1 MNVILSIEGK
11 SCSACSSSLEKY
23 LKKQKGVVDAS
34 VNLVLATANITY
46 SEELTLANLERFIKE
61 AGYKSLGIY
70 SPDNSFKEQKLDK
83 KLFITYTILA
93 ILILYISMSHMV
105 GLPVIPYLNME
116 KYPFNYALSLLI
128 LSLPF
133 LYYGKDILKNGYLNL
148 IHKAP
153 NMDTLVA
160 IGVLSSFLYS
170 LVSTIMIINGHSS
183 YVENLYYESFCI
195 VIYFVKLGRFID
207 TKSKAKTKEAIKEL
221 VQVTPAKAVLKTR
234 EGERKV
240 NIDEVQK
247 HDILICKPGEKVAVD
262 GNIISGSAYF
272 DEAFITGESKLVK
285 KGTGASVIAGSI
297 NTNGYITYE
306 AIRIG
311 KDSTISEIVRLVVEA
326 TNTKPAIAK
335 LADKVS
341 AIFVPSIM
349 IIALITLIINL
360 LTNSLDIALTR
371 FVTVLVVACPCS
383 LGLATPLAV
392 IVSEGI
398 CAKNGLLIKN
408 SETLEE
414 LNNIDTIVFDKTGT
428 LTYGDLQIAKL
439 YNYSNYDNN
448 YLLEIVGSLESK
460 STHPIAKAFQKKNTL
475 EVSKFNNIAGLGISG
490 NINNK
495 RYYLGNAKL
504 VDQLMIEDI
513 HINDYNSLVQEGS
526 SIIYVMEE
534 KKIIALIG
542 VKDTLRHNAKDVI
555 KKLKKQGKKVG
566 MLTGD
571 NLQTA
576 KIISKD
582 LALDGVKASLL
593 PKEKTEI
600 IKKMLA
606 SGKKIMMVG
615 DGINDAPSLAT
626 ATVGVAV
633 GSGTDIANNSSD
645 IILMNDN
652 LENILNLFTISKKT
666 IKNIKQNLFFSFFY
680 NILMIPIAMGL
691 FSKFNIIM
699 NPMIAALAMT
709 LSSLT
714 VVFNAL
720 RLRRIKLERNE

>member
-1 MNVILSIEGK
+1 MNVILSVDGM

-46 SEELTLANLERFIKE
+46 SEELTITDLERFIKE

-105 GLPVIPYLNME
+105 GLPVLPYLNME
-116 KYPFNYALSLLI
+116 KHPLNYALSLLI

-160 IGVLSSFLYS
+160 IDVLSSFLYS

-234 EGERKV
+234 EGEREV

-326 TNTKPAIAK
+326 TNTKPVIAK

-349 IIALITLIINL
+349 AIALLTLIINL

-428 LTYGDLQIAKL
+428 LTYGNLQVAKL
-439 YNYSNYDNN
+439 YNYSSYDNN
-448 YLLEIVGSLESK
+448 HLLEIVGSLESK

-490 NINNK
+490 NINDK

-534 KKIIALIG
+534 KNIIALIG
-542 VKDTLRHNAKDVI
+542 VKDTLRHNAKDII

-600 IKKMLA
+600 IKRMLA
-606 SGKKIMMVG
+606 SGKKVMMVG

-626 ATVGVAV
+626 STVGVAV

-691 FSKFNIIM
+691 FSKFNIVM

>member
-1 MNVILSIEGK
+1 MNVILSVEGM

-46 SEELTLANLERFIKE
+46 SEELTITDLERLIKE

-70 SPDNSFKEQKLDK
+70 SPDNSFKELKLDK

-105 GLPVIPYLNME
+105 GLPVLPYLNME
-116 KYPFNYALSLLI
+116 KYPLNYALSLLM

-183 YVENLYYESFCI
+183 YVENLYFESFCI

-221 VQVTPAKAVLKTR
+221 VQVTPAKAVLKTS

-349 IIALITLIINL
+349 VIALLTLIFNL

-428 LTYGDLQIAKL
+428 LTYGNLQVAKL
-439 YNYSNYDNN
+439 YNYSSYDNN
-448 YLLEIVGSLESK
+448 HLLEIVGSLESK

-490 NINNK
+490 NINDK

-534 KKIIALIG
+534 KNIIALIG

-600 IKKMLA
+600 IKRMLA
-606 SGKKIMMVG
+606 SGKKVMMVG

-626 ATVGVAV
+626 STVGVAV

-691 FSKFNIIM
+691 FSKFNIVM

>member
-1 MNVILSIEGK
+1 MNVILSVEGM

-46 SEELTLANLERFIKE
+46 SEELTITDLERFIKE

-116 KYPFNYALSLLI
+116 KYPLNYALSLLM

-148 IHKAP
+148 IHKVP

-221 VQVTPAKAVLKTR
+221 VQVTPAKAVLKTS

-349 IIALITLIINL
+349 VIALLTLIFNL

-371 FVTVLVVACPCS
+371 FVTLLVVACPCS

-428 LTYGDLQIAKL
+428 LTYGNLQVAKL
-439 YNYSNYDNN
+439 YNYSSYDNN
-448 YLLEIVGSLESK
+448 HLLEIVGSLESK

-490 NINNK
+490 NINDK

-526 SIIYVMEE
+526 SIIYVIEE
-534 KKIIALIG
+534 KNIIALIG

-600 IKKMLA
+600 IKRMLA
-606 SGKKIMMVG
+606 SGKKVMMVG

-626 ATVGVAV
+626 STVGVAV

-691 FSKFNIIM
+691 FSKFNIVM

>member
-1 MNVILSIEGK
+1 MNVILSVEGM

-46 SEELTLANLERFIKE
+46 SEELTITDLERLIKE

-105 GLPVIPYLNME
+105 GLPVPPYLNIE
-116 KYPFNYALSLLI
+116 KYPLNYALSLLI

-221 VQVTPAKAVLKTR
+221 VQVTPAKAVLKTS

-349 IIALITLIINL
+349 VIALLTLIINL

-428 LTYGDLQIAKL
+428 LTYGNLQVAKL
-439 YNYSNYDNN
+439 YNYSSYDNN
-448 YLLEIVGSLESK
+448 HLLEIVGSLESK

-490 NINNK
+490 NINDK

-534 KKIIALIG
+534 KNIIALIG

-555 KKLKKQGKKVG
+555 KKLKKQAKKVG

-600 IKKMLA
+600 IKRMLA
-606 SGKKIMMVG
+606 SGKKVMMVG

-626 ATVGVAV
+626 STVGVAV

-691 FSKFNIIM
+691 FSKFNIVM

>member
-1 MNVILSIEGK
+1 MNVILSVEGM

-34 VNLVLATANITY
+34 VNLILATANITY
-46 SEELTLANLERFIKE
+46 SEELTITDLERFIKE
-61 AGYKSLGIY
+61 AGYKSSGIY

-116 KYPFNYALSLLI
+116 KYPLNYALSLLI

-148 IHKAP
+148 IHKVP

-221 VQVTPAKAVLKTR
+221 VQVTPAKAVLKTS

-349 IIALITLIINL
+349 IIALLTLIINL

-414 LNNIDTIVFDKTGT
+414 LNNIDTIIFDKTGT
-428 LTYGDLQIAKL
+428 LTYGNLQVAKL
-439 YNYSNYDNN
+439 YNYSSYDNN
-448 YLLEIVGSLESK
+448 HLLEIVGSLESK

-490 NINNK
+490 NINDK

-534 KKIIALIG
+534 KNIIALIG

-600 IKKMLA
+600 IKRMLA
-606 SGKKIMMVG
+606 SGKKVMMVG

-626 ATVGVAV
+626 STVGVAV

-691 FSKFNIIM
+691 FSKFNIVM

>member
-1 MNVILSIEGK
+1 MNVILSVEGM

-46 SEELTLANLERFIKE
+46 SEELTITDLERFIKE

-116 KYPFNYALSLLI
+116 KYPLNYALSLLM

-221 VQVTPAKAVLKTR
+221 VQVTPAKAVLKTS
-234 EGERKV
+234 EGEREV

-349 IIALITLIINL
+349 VIALLTLIINL

-428 LTYGDLQIAKL
+428 LTYGNLQVAKL
-439 YNYSNYDNN
+439 YNYSSYDNN
-448 YLLEIVGSLESK
+448 HLLEIVGSLESK

-490 NINNK
+490 NINDK

-534 KKIIALIG
+534 KNIIALIG

-600 IKKMLA
+600 IKRMLA
-606 SGKKIMMVG
+606 SGKKVMMVG

-626 ATVGVAV
+626 STVGVAV

-691 FSKFNIIM
+691 FSKFNIVM

>member
-1 MNVILSIEGK
+1 MNVILSVEGM

-46 SEELTLANLERFIKE
+46 SEELTITDLERFIKE

-83 KLFITYTILA
+83 KLFIAYTILA

-105 GLPVIPYLNME
+105 GLPVLPYLNME
-116 KYPFNYALSLLI
+116 KYPLNYALSLLM

-148 IHKAP
+148 NHKAP

-221 VQVTPAKAVLKTR
+221 VQVTPAKAVLKTS

-326 TNTKPAIAK
+326 TNTKPVIAK

-349 IIALITLIINL
+349 VIALLTLIINL

-383 LGLATPLAV
+383 LELATPLAV

-428 LTYGDLQIAKL
+428 ITYGNLQVAKL
-439 YNYSNYDNN
+439 YNYSSYDNN
-448 YLLEIVGSLESK
+448 HLLEIVGSLESK

-490 NINNK
+490 NINDK

-534 KKIIALIG
+534 KNIIALIG

-600 IKKMLA
+600 IKRMLA
-606 SGKKIMMVG
+606 SGKKVMMVG

-626 ATVGVAV
+626 STVGVAV

-691 FSKFNIIM
+691 FSKFNIVM

>member
-1 MNVILSIEGK
+1 MNVILSVEGM

-46 SEELTLANLERFIKE
+46 SEELTITDLERFIKE

-83 KLFITYTILA
+83 KLFIAYTILA

-105 GLPVIPYLNME
+105 GLPVLPYLNME
-116 KYPFNYALSLLI
+116 KYPLNYALSLLI

-133 LYYGKDILKNGYLNL
+133 LHYGKDILKNGYLNL

-183 YVENLYYESFCI
+183 YVENLYFESFCI

-221 VQVTPAKAVLKTR
+221 VQVTPAKAVLKTS

-349 IIALITLIINL
+349 VIALLTLIINL

-428 LTYGDLQIAKL
+428 LTYGNLQVAKL
-439 YNYSNYDNN
+439 YNYSSYDNN
-448 YLLEIVGSLESK
+448 HLLEIVGSLESK

-490 NINNK
+490 NINDK

-534 KKIIALIG
+534 KNIIALIG
-542 VKDTLRHNAKDVI
+542 VKDTLRHNAQDVI
-555 KKLKKQGKKVG
+555 KKLKKQAKKVG

-600 IKKMLA
+600 IKRMLA
-606 SGKKIMMVG
+606 SGKKVMMVG

-626 ATVGVAV
+626 STVGVAV

-691 FSKFNIIM
+691 FSKFNIVM

>member
-1 MNVILSIEGK
+1 MNVILSVEGM

-46 SEELTLANLERFIKE
+46 SEELTITDLERFIKE

-116 KYPFNYALSLLI
+116 KYPLNYALSLLI
-128 LSLPF
+128 LSLSF

-221 VQVTPAKAVLKTR
+221 VQVTPAKAVLKTS

-349 IIALITLIINL
+349 VIALLTLIFNL

-428 LTYGDLQIAKL
+428 LTYGNLQVAKL
-439 YNYSNYDNN
+439 YNYSSYDNN
-448 YLLEIVGSLESK
+448 HLLEIVGSLESK

-490 NINNK
+490 NINDK

-534 KKIIALIG
+534 KNIIALIG
-542 VKDTLRHNAKDVI
+542 VKDTLRHNAKDII

-582 LALDGVKASLL
+582 LALDGVKASLI

-600 IKKMLA
+600 IKRMLA
-606 SGKKIMMVG
+606 SGKKVMMVG

-626 ATVGVAV
+626 STVGVAV

-691 FSKFNIIM
+691 FSKFNIVM

-720 RLRRIKLERNE
+720 RLRRKQ

>member
-1 MNVILSIEGK
+1 MNVILSVEGM

-23 LKKQKGVVDAS
+23 LKKQNGVVDAS

-46 SEELTLANLERFIKE
+46 SEELTITDLERFIKE

-70 SPDNSFKEQKLDK
+70 SPDNSFKELKLDK

-105 GLPVIPYLNME
+105 GLPVLPYLNME
-116 KYPFNYALSLLI
+116 KYPLNYALSLLM
-128 LSLPF
+128 LSLSF

-183 YVENLYYESFCI
+183 YVENLYFESFCI

-221 VQVTPAKAVLKTR
+221 VQVTPAKAVLKTS

-272 DEAFITGESKLVK
+272 DETFITGESKLVK

-349 IIALITLIINL
+349 VIALLTLIINL

-428 LTYGDLQIAKL
+428 LTYGNLQVAKL
-439 YNYSNYDNN
+439 YNYSSYDNN
-448 YLLEIVGSLESK
+448 HLLEIVGSLESK

-490 NINNK
+490 NINDK

-534 KKIIALIG
+534 KNIIALIG

-600 IKKMLA
+600 IKRMLA
-606 SGKKIMMVG
+606 SGKKVMMVG

-626 ATVGVAV
+626 STVGVAV

-691 FSKFNIIM
+691 FSKFNIVM

>member
-1 MNVILSIEGK
+1 MNVILSVEGM

-46 SEELTLANLERFIKE
+46 SEKLTITDLERFIKE

-116 KYPFNYALSLLI
+116 KYPLNYALSLLM

-349 IIALITLIINL
+349 VIALLTLIFNL

-428 LTYGDLQIAKL
+428 LTYGNLQVAKL
-439 YNYSNYDNN
+439 YNYSSYDNN
-448 YLLEIVGSLESK
+448 HLLEIVGSLESK

-490 NINNK
+490 NINDK

-534 KKIIALIG
+534 KNIIALIG

-582 LALDGVKASLL
+582 LVLDGVKASLL

-600 IKKMLA
+600 IKRMLA
-606 SGKKIMMVG
+606 SGKKVMMVG

-626 ATVGVAV
+626 STVGVAV

-691 FSKFNIIM
+691 FSKFNIVM

-720 RLRRIKLERNE
+720 RLRKIKLERNE

>member
-1 MNVILSIEGK
+1 
-11 SCSACSSSLEKY
+11 
-23 LKKQKGVVDAS
+23 
-34 VNLVLATANITY
+34 
-46 SEELTLANLERFIKE
+46 
-61 AGYKSLGIY
+61 
-70 SPDNSFKEQKLDK
+70 
-83 KLFITYTILA
+83 
-93 ILILYISMSHMV
+93 
-105 GLPVIPYLNME
+105 
-116 KYPFNYALSLLI
+116 
-128 LSLPF
+128 
-133 LYYGKDILKNGYLNL
+133 
-148 IHKAP
+148 
-153 NMDTLVA
+153 MDTLVA

-221 VQVTPAKAVLKTR
+221 VQVTPAKAVLKTS

-349 IIALITLIINL
+349 VIALLTLIINL

-428 LTYGDLQIAKL
+428 LTYGNLQVAKL
-439 YNYSNYDNN
+439 YNYSSYDNN
-448 YLLEIVGSLESK
+448 HLLEIVGSLESK
-460 STHPIAKAFQKKNTL
+460 STHPIAKAFQKINTL

-490 NINNK
+490 NINDK

-534 KKIIALIG
+534 KNIIALIG
-542 VKDTLRHNAKDVI
+542 VKDTLRHNAKDII

-600 IKKMLA
+600 IKRMLA
-606 SGKKIMMVG
+606 SGKKVMMVG

-626 ATVGVAV
+626 STVGVAV

-691 FSKFNIIM
+691 FSKFNIVM

>member
-1 MNVILSIEGK
+1 MNVILSVEGM

-46 SEELTLANLERFIKE
+46 SEELTITDLEKIIKE

-105 GLPVIPYLNME
+105 GLPVLPYLNME
-116 KYPFNYALSLLI
+116 KHPLNYALSLLM

-160 IGVLSSFLYS
+160 IDVLSSFLYS

-234 EGERKV
+234 EGEREV

-326 TNTKPAIAK
+326 TNTKPVIAK

-349 IIALITLIINL
+349 AIALLTLIINL

-428 LTYGDLQIAKL
+428 LTYGNLQVAKL
-439 YNYSNYDNN
+439 YNYSSYDNN
-448 YLLEIVGSLESK
+448 HLLEIVGSLESK

-490 NINNK
+490 NINDK

-534 KKIIALIG
+534 KNIIALIG
-542 VKDTLRHNAKDVI
+542 VKDTLRHNAKDII

-600 IKKMLA
+600 IKRMLA
-606 SGKKIMMVG
+606 SGKKVMMVG

-626 ATVGVAV
+626 STVGVAV

-691 FSKFNIIM
+691 FSKFNIVM

>member
-1 MNVILSIEGK
+1 MNVILSVEGM

-46 SEELTLANLERFIKE
+46 SEELTITDLERFIKE

-83 KLFITYTILA
+83 KLFIAYTILA

-105 GLPVIPYLNME
+105 GLPVLPYLNME
-116 KYPFNYALSLLI
+116 KYPLNYALSLLM

-148 IHKAP
+148 NHKAP

-183 YVENLYYESFCI
+183 YVENLYFESFCI

-221 VQVTPAKAVLKTR
+221 VQVTPAKAVLKTS

-349 IIALITLIINL
+349 VIALLTLIINL

-398 CAKNGLLIKN
+398 CVKNGLLIKN

-428 LTYGDLQIAKL
+428 LTYGNLQVAKL
-439 YNYSNYDNN
+439 YNYSSYDNN
-448 YLLEIVGSLESK
+448 HLLEIVGSLESK

-490 NINNK
+490 NINDK

-534 KKIIALIG
+534 KNIIALIG
-542 VKDTLRHNAKDVI
+542 VKDTLRHNAKDII

-576 KIISKD
+576 KIISKY

-600 IKKMLA
+600 IKRMLA
-606 SGKKIMMVG
+606 SGKKVMMVG

-626 ATVGVAV
+626 STVGVAV

-691 FSKFNIIM
+691 FSKFNIVM

>member
-1 MNVILSIEGK
+1 MNVILSVEGM

-46 SEELTLANLERFIKE
+46 SEELTITDLERFIKE

-83 KLFITYTILA
+83 KLFIAYTILA

-105 GLPVIPYLNME
+105 GLPVLPYLNME
-116 KYPFNYALSLLI
+116 KYPLNYALSLLM

-183 YVENLYYESFCI
+183 YVENLYFESFCI

-221 VQVTPAKAVLKTR
+221 VQVTPAKAVLKTS

-349 IIALITLIINL
+349 VIALLTLIINL

-428 LTYGDLQIAKL
+428 ITYGNLQVAKL
-439 YNYSNYDNN
+439 YNYSSYDNN
-448 YLLEIVGSLESK
+448 HLLEIVGSLESK

-490 NINNK
+490 NINDK

-534 KKIIALIG
+534 KNIIALIG
-542 VKDTLRHNAKDVI
+542 VKDTLRHNAKDII

-600 IKKMLA
+600 IKRMLA
-606 SGKKIMMVG
+606 SGKKVMMVG

-626 ATVGVAV
+626 STVGVAV

-691 FSKFNIIM
+691 FSKFNIVM

>member
-1 MNVILSIEGK
+1 MNVILSVEGM

-46 SEELTLANLERFIKE
+46 SEELTITDLERFIKE

-93 ILILYISMSHMV
+93 ILILYVSMSHMV

-116 KYPFNYALSLLI
+116 KYPLNYALSLLM

-153 NMDTLVA
+153 NMDTLVV

-221 VQVTPAKAVLKTR
+221 VQVTPAKAVLKTS

-349 IIALITLIINL
+349 VIALLTLIFNL

-398 CAKNGLLIKN
+398 CARNGLLIKN

-428 LTYGDLQIAKL
+428 LTYGNLQVAKL
-439 YNYSNYDNN
+439 YNYSSYDNN
-448 YLLEIVGSLESK
+448 HLLEIVGSLESK

-490 NINNK
+490 NINDK

-534 KKIIALIG
+534 KNIIALIG

-555 KKLKKQGKKVG
+555 RKLKKQGKKVG

-600 IKKMLA
+600 IKRMLA
-606 SGKKIMMVG
+606 SGKKVMMVG

-626 ATVGVAV
+626 STVGVAV

-666 IKNIKQNLFFSFFY
+666 IKNIEQNLFFSFFY

-691 FSKFNIIM
+691 FSKFNIVM

>member
-1 MNVILSIEGK
+1 MNVILSVEGM

-46 SEELTLANLERFIKE
+46 SEELTITDLERFIKE

-70 SPDNSFKEQKLDK
+70 SPDNSFKELKLDK

-105 GLPVIPYLNME
+105 GLPVLPYLNME
-116 KYPFNYALSLLI
+116 KYPLNYALSLLM

-133 LYYGKDILKNGYLNL
+133 LYYGKDILKNCYLNL

-221 VQVTPAKAVLKTR
+221 VQVTPAKAVLKTS

-349 IIALITLIINL
+349 VIALLTLIINL

-428 LTYGDLQIAKL
+428 ITYGNLQVAKL
-439 YNYSNYDNN
+439 YNYSSYDNN
-448 YLLEIVGSLESK
+448 HLLEIVGSLESK
-460 STHPIAKAFQKKNTL
+460 STHPIAKAFQKINTL

-490 NINNK
+490 NINDK

-534 KKIIALIG
+534 KNIIALIG
-542 VKDTLRHNAKDVI
+542 VKDTLRHNAKDII

-600 IKKMLA
+600 IKRMLA
-606 SGKKIMMVG
+606 SGKKVMMVG

-626 ATVGVAV
+626 STVGVAV

-691 FSKFNIIM
+691 FSKFNIVM

>member
-1 MNVILSIEGK
+1 MNVILSVEGM

-46 SEELTLANLERFIKE
+46 SEELTITDLERFIKE

-116 KYPFNYALSLLI
+116 KYPLNYALSLLM

-326 TNTKPAIAK
+326 TNTKPVIAK

-349 IIALITLIINL
+349 VIALLTLIINL

-428 LTYGDLQIAKL
+428 LTYGNLQVAKL
-439 YNYSNYDNN
+439 YNYSSYDNN
-448 YLLEIVGSLESK
+448 HLLEIVGSLESK

-490 NINNK
+490 NINDK

-534 KKIIALIG
+534 KNIIALIG

-555 KKLKKQGKKVG
+555 RKLKKQGKKVG

-600 IKKMLA
+600 IKRMLA
-606 SGKKIMMVG
+606 SGKKVMMVG

-626 ATVGVAV
+626 STVGVAV

-691 FSKFNIIM
+691 FSKFNIVM

-720 RLRRIKLERNE
+720 RLRKIKLERNE

>member
-1 MNVILSIEGK
+1 MNVILSVEGM

-46 SEELTLANLERFIKE
+46 SEELTITDLERFIKE

-83 KLFITYTILA
+83 KLFIAYTILA

-105 GLPVIPYLNME
+105 GLPVLPYLNME
-116 KYPFNYALSLLI
+116 KYPLNYALSLLM

-148 IHKAP
+148 NHKAP

-183 YVENLYYESFCI
+183 YVENLYFESFCI

-221 VQVTPAKAVLKTR
+221 VQVTPAKAVLKTS

-349 IIALITLIINL
+349 VIALLTLIFNL

-428 LTYGDLQIAKL
+428 LTYGNLQVAKL
-439 YNYSNYDNN
+439 YNYSSYDNN
-448 YLLEIVGSLESK
+448 HLLEIVGSLESK

-490 NINNK
+490 NINDK

-534 KKIIALIG
+534 KNIIALIG
-542 VKDTLRHNAKDVI
+542 VKDTSRHNAKDII

-600 IKKMLA
+600 IKRMLA
-606 SGKKIMMVG
+606 SGKKVMMVG

-626 ATVGVAV
+626 STVGVAV

-691 FSKFNIIM
+691 FSKFNIVM

>member
-1 MNVILSIEGK
+1 MNVILSVEGM

-46 SEELTLANLERFIKE
+46 SEELTITDLERFIKE

-116 KYPFNYALSLLI
+116 KYPLNYALSLLI
-128 LSLPF
+128 LSLSF

-221 VQVTPAKAVLKTR
+221 VQVTPAKAVLKTS

-349 IIALITLIINL
+349 VIALLTLIFNL

-428 LTYGDLQIAKL
+428 LTYGNLQVAKL
-439 YNYSNYDNN
+439 YNYSSYDNN
-448 YLLEIVGSLESK
+448 HLLEIVGSLESK

-490 NINNK
+490 NINDK

-504 VDQLMIEDI
+504 VDQLKIEDI

-534 KKIIALIG
+534 KNIIALIG
-542 VKDTLRHNAKDVI
+542 VKDTLRHNAKDII

-600 IKKMLA
+600 IKRMLA
-606 SGKKIMMVG
+606 SGKKVMMVG

-626 ATVGVAV
+626 STVGVAV

-691 FSKFNIIM
+691 FSKFNIVM

>member
-1 MNVILSIEGK
+1 MNVILSVEGM

-46 SEELTLANLERFIKE
+46 SEKLTITDLERFIKE

-116 KYPFNYALSLLI
+116 KYPLNYALSLLI

-349 IIALITLIINL
+349 VIALLTLIFNL

-383 LGLATPLAV
+383 LGLAKPLAV

-428 LTYGDLQIAKL
+428 LTYGNLQVAKL
-439 YNYSNYDNN
+439 YNYSSYDNN
-448 YLLEIVGSLESK
+448 HLLEIVGSLESK

-490 NINNK
+490 NINDK

-534 KKIIALIG
+534 KNIIALIG

-555 KKLKKQGKKVG
+555 KKLKKQAKKVG

-582 LALDGVKASLL
+582 LALDGVKASLF

-600 IKKMLA
+600 IKRMLA
-606 SGKKIMMVG
+606 SGKKVMMVG

-626 ATVGVAV
+626 STVGVAV

-691 FSKFNIIM
+691 FSKFNIVM

>member
-1 MNVILSIEGK
+1 MNVILSVEGM

-23 LKKQKGVVDAS
+23 LKKQNGVVDAS

-46 SEELTLANLERFIKE
+46 SEELTITDLERFIKE

-70 SPDNSFKEQKLDK
+70 SPDNSFKELKLDK

-105 GLPVIPYLNME
+105 GLPVLPYLNME
-116 KYPFNYALSLLI
+116 KYPLNYALSLLM

-133 LYYGKDILKNGYLNL
+133 LYYGKDILKNCYLNL

-221 VQVTPAKAVLKTR
+221 VQVTPAKAVLKTS

-349 IIALITLIINL
+349 VIALLTLIINL

-428 LTYGDLQIAKL
+428 LTYGNLQVAKL
-439 YNYSNYDNN
+439 YNYSSYDNN
-448 YLLEIVGSLESK
+448 HLLEIVGSLESK
-460 STHPIAKAFQKKNTL
+460 STHPIAKAFQKINTL

-490 NINNK
+490 NINDK

-534 KKIIALIG
+534 KNIIALIG
-542 VKDTLRHNAKDVI
+542 VKDTLRHNAKDII

-600 IKKMLA
+600 IKRMLA
-606 SGKKIMMVG
+606 SGKKVMMVG

-626 ATVGVAV
+626 STVGVAV

-691 FSKFNIIM
+691 FSKFNIVM

>member
-1 MNVILSIEGK
+1 MNVILSVDGM

-46 SEELTLANLERFIKE
+46 SEELTITDLERFIKE

-116 KYPFNYALSLLI
+116 KYPLNYALSLLI

-183 YVENLYYESFCI
+183 YVENLYFESFCI

-221 VQVTPAKAVLKTR
+221 VQVTPAKAVLKTS

-349 IIALITLIINL
+349 VIALLTLIFNL

-428 LTYGDLQIAKL
+428 LTYGNLQVAKL
-439 YNYSNYDNN
+439 YNYSSYDNN
-448 YLLEIVGSLESK
+448 HLLEIVGSLESK

-490 NINNK
+490 NINDK

-534 KKIIALIG
+534 KNIIALIG
-542 VKDTLRHNAKDVI
+542 VKDTLRHNAKDII
-555 KKLKKQGKKVG
+555 KKLKKQAKKVG

-600 IKKMLA
+600 IKRMLA
-606 SGKKIMMVG
+606 SGKKVMMVG

-626 ATVGVAV
+626 STVGVAV

-691 FSKFNIIM
+691 FSKFNIVM

>member
-1 MNVILSIEGK
+1 MNVILSVEGM

-46 SEELTLANLERFIKE
+46 SEELTITDLEKIIKE

-70 SPDNSFKEQKLDK
+70 SSDNSFKEQKLDK

-116 KYPFNYALSLLI
+116 KYPLNYALSLLM

-221 VQVTPAKAVLKTR
+221 VQVTPAKAVLKTS
-234 EGERKV
+234 EGEREV

-349 IIALITLIINL
+349 VIALLTLIFNL

-428 LTYGDLQIAKL
+428 LTYGNLQVAKL
-439 YNYSNYDNN
+439 YNYSSYDNN
-448 YLLEIVGSLESK
+448 HLLEIVGSLESK

-490 NINNK
+490 NINDK

-534 KKIIALIG
+534 KNIIALIG

-555 KKLKKQGKKVG
+555 KKLKKQAKKVG

-600 IKKMLA
+600 IKRMLA
-606 SGKKIMMVG
+606 SGKKVMMVG

-626 ATVGVAV
+626 STVGVAV

-691 FSKFNIIM
+691 FSKFNIVM

>member
-1 MNVILSIEGK
+1 MNVILSVEGM

-23 LKKQKGVVDAS
+23 LKKQNGVVDAS

-46 SEELTLANLERFIKE
+46 SEELTITDLERFIKE

-70 SPDNSFKEQKLDK
+70 SPDNSFKELKLDK

-105 GLPVIPYLNME
+105 GLPVLPYLNME
-116 KYPFNYALSLLI
+116 KYPLNYALSLLM

-183 YVENLYYESFCI
+183 YVENLYFESFCI

-221 VQVTPAKAVLKTR
+221 VQVTPAKAVLKTS

-349 IIALITLIINL
+349 VIALLTLIINL

-371 FVTVLVVACPCS
+371 FVTILVVACPCS

-428 LTYGDLQIAKL
+428 LTYGNLQVAKL
-439 YNYSNYDNN
+439 YNYSSYDNN
-448 YLLEIVGSLESK
+448 HLLEIVGSLESK

-490 NINNK
+490 NINDK

-534 KKIIALIG
+534 KNIIALIG

-600 IKKMLA
+600 IKRMLA
-606 SGKKIMMVG
+606 SGKKVMMVG

-626 ATVGVAV
+626 STVGVAV

-691 FSKFNIIM
+691 FSKFNIVM

-714 VVFNAL
+714 VVFNTL